1 MANYPIK
8 GAYCFWGVAGLAEK
22 SGKKGRPRERQE
34 PVEEVRAAG
43 PPIHPLNVLAFLVP
57 AVPGVWYG
65 LARENVPAPV
75 AGVVVGLLLAMSFRV
90 ASQWHRLAVL
100 RLGHFRGMRG
110 PGLVWVIP
118 FVDSVPYAVDVRI
131 IPYNVPPQ
139 KTLTNDNVPVTV
151 DAIVYYQVADPTAAV
166 LNVQDYERATQ
177 WGAAAVLRDLIGK
190 STLDQLLSER
200 EQLARSIRANLDE
213 LTGKWGVRVPNVEI
227 RDVLIAEQLEDAIAR
242 EPAAE
247 REKRAR
253 LRLAEA
259 ERLAAGIIVEAARIY
274 EEDPVA
280 LQLRSMNMLYEMAME
295 GKGTIIFV
303 PTQNVSAMPT
313 PVGVYGVIDRL
324 EATRRQTEARGPE
337 PDASEGAGHPP
348 SDGQ

>member
-1 MANYPIK
+1 M
-8 GAYCFWGVAGLAEK
+8 AEK
-22 SGKKGRPRERQE
+22 GTGKKTREKEREQPAQE
-34 PVEEVRAAG
+34 PRVQG
-43 PPIHPLNVLAFLVP
+43 PSVHALNFLAFLLP
-57 AVPGVWYG
+57 AIPGVWYA
-65 LARENVPAPV
+65 LAGENVLIGAL
-75 AGVVVGLLLAMSFRV
+75 GVVAGLLLAVSFRV

-100 RLGHFRGMRG
+100 RLGRFRGMRG
-110 PGLVWVIP
+110 PGVVWVIP
-118 FVDSVPYAVDVRI
+118 FLDSVPYAVDLRI

-151 DAIVYYQVADPTAAV
+151 DAIVYYQVADPAAAI

-190 STLDQLLSER
+190 STLDQLLSQR

-213 LTGKWGVRVPNVEI
+213 LTGQWGVRVPNVEI

-259 ERLAAGIIVEAARIY
+259 ERLAAGIILEAARTY
-274 EEDPVA
+274 EQDPIA

-303 PTQNVSAMPT
+303 PTHSASAMPT
-313 PVGVYGVIDRL
+313 PVGVYGVVDRL
-324 EATRRQTEARGPE
+324 GSAHE
-337 PDASEGAGHPP
+337 PP
-348 SDGQ
+348 SAQAGPQSGRRE